1 MIFSRHL
8 LYKNVYMYVS
18 NFKLV
23 KDVMDDS
30 CYIKTDISHKPKYS
44 HISKNIIW
52 TYFLYFINFQL
63 LLSQTTGIAKQA
75 FPTPEEINRNQTSS
89 PYLLLGYTAS
99 VSGRSGVA

>member
-8 LYKNVYMYVS
+8 LYKNVYMFVS

-23 KDVMDDS
+23 KDVKADS
-30 CYIKTDISHKPKYS
+30 CYISHIPKYS

-52 TYFLYFINFQL
+52 TYFLFFINFQL

-75 FPTPEEINRNQTSS
+75 FPTPEEISRNQT
-89 PYLLLGYTAS
+89 
-99 VSGRSGVA
+99 